1 MLLTRLPLKATYAI
15 SAARSAVPGKACIA
29 TWDVTTNRN
38 EVIVHPTVL
47 LNTHPSKR
55 LENSYN
61 SYTSMVDLVHVSDN
75 SPKDPGT

>member
-1 MLLTRLPLKATYAI
+1 MQSLRPDLQFLGRPVLPHET
-15 SAARSAVPGKACIA
+15 SQQTS
-29 TWDVTTNRN
+29 N

-75 SPKDPGT
+75 SPKDPET